1 MKLLQP
7 YNVYRRLALQ
17 YPLLCI
23 AVVDNKIMKYEWKQ
37 MTVLSMNWVFALLI

>member
-7 YNVYRRLALQ
+7 YNVYRHLALL

-23 AVVDNKIMKYEWKQ
+23 AVVDNKIMKYEWNQ
-37 MTVLSMNWVFALLI
+37 MTVLSMNWVFAFLI